1 MPDLDSACPK
11 TPITTI
17 FLNKL
22 TTLAICYQA
31 IPDLEPTLPEG
42 LLPDLPNPTQGID
55 TSLVTFMIMDVSK
68 QSDVYKTER
77 KRKLTFGSVQ
87 PCSIELAYFA
97 QRV

>member
-1 MPDLDSACPK
+1 MTVKFAK
-11 TPITTI
+11 
-17 FLNKL
+17 KL
-22 TTLAICYQA
+22 PTLGIRYKA
-31 IPDLEPTLPEG
+31 IPDLEPTIPKG
-42 LLPDLPNPTQGID
+42 LLPYLPNPTRGID
-55 TSLVTFMIMDVSK
+55 TLLVTFMIMDVSK

>member
-1 MPDLDSACPK
+1 MTVKFAKNLP
-11 TPITTI
+11 
-17 FLNKL
+17 
-22 TTLAICYQA
+22 TLGIHYKAISV
-31 IPDLEPTLPEG
+31 LELTLPEG
-42 LLPDLPNPTQGID
+42 LLPDLPNPTRGID
-55 TSLVTFMIMDVSK
+55 TLLVTFMIMDVRK